1 MPSGLAA
8 LQGWAALTRCPAMR
22 SVSALLSTLLGA
34 MLVGCTLPTTHTTV
48 ERLVPVPVGSPPV
61 GQAELQHIELPQG
74 WSALALPGPAPGV
87 DVVAFHR
94 RALVQPARYQV
105 LVIPGSGC
113 TRWAPFVERY
123 FAGLLHAQVVV
134 LHKPHVDLTAGL
146 NATCP
151 PAFVATDSLAHWR
164 DAAVPAVA
172 ALHPDPQPVLP
183 QVLVG
188 ISEGAELLPDV
199 AAAMSAVSG
208 IVMVSASGLDPAV
221 AGALQADR
229 LGHSAA
235 WSVLRSMQA
244 SDLPDDLL
252 VQGRSLRYWRAFWRW
267 PLTAPLLSAPWP
279 LLRIWGDADESVP
292 LAAYLQFNQLASGRQ
307 APFCDIRLPGAG
319 HGLQTAHRDGIQW
332 LWSQLERWARR
343 PGQHMCDVIG
353 PHPAWGLSPQG
364 SAAGA
369 AK

>member
-1 MPSGLAA
+1 
-8 LQGWAALTRCPAMR
+8 MR

-87 DVVAFHR
+87 DVVAFR
-94 RALVQPARYQV
+94 RHALVQPVRYRV
-105 LVIPGSGC
+105 LVLPGSGC
-113 TRWAPFVERY
+113 TRWAPLVERY
-123 FAGLLHAQVVV
+123 FAGLLHAEVVV
-134 LHKPHVDLTAGL
+134 LHKPHVDVMAGL

-151 PAFVATDSLAHWR
+151 PAFVAADSLTHWR
-164 DAAVPAVA
+164 DAAVSAVA
-172 ALHPDPQPVLP
+172 ALRQGPQPALP
-183 QVLVG
+183 QVVVG
-188 ISEGAELLPDV
+188 ISEGAELLPEV
-199 AAAMSAVSG
+199 ASALSAVSG
-208 IVMVSASGLDPAV
+208 VVMVSASGLDPTV
-221 AGALQADR
+221 AGALQAGR
-229 LGHSAA
+229 MGHAAA
-235 WSVLRSMQA
+235 WQALRSMQA
-244 SDLPDDLL
+244 SDLPDDVL
-252 VQGRSLRYWRAFWRW
+252 VQGRSLRYWRAFWHW
-267 PLTAPLLSAPWP
+267 PLTEPLLSAPWP

-292 LAAYLQFNQLASGRQ
+292 PDAYLHFNLLASNRE
-307 APFCDIRLPGAG
+307 APFCDMRLPGAD

-332 LWSQLERWARR
+332 LWSQLERWARQ